1 MRLLLAIALW
11 CVLASPAMSAELS
24 GTAKA
29 GGKPVQNA
37 VVWLDAPAA
46 PPLVQSKP
54 IVLDQRNLAFYPR
67 VLVVRVGTKVDFP
80 NSDKVFHNVFSYR
93 DGRKFDLGVYPV
105 GTSKPI
111 VFNRKGLSR
120 IFCNIHPHMAA
131 YIMAV
136 DSPYFSMSDERG
148 AFAISGVPAGSY
160 TYHAWRP
167 GGQEITGTVTVG
179 ATQGPARSAGP
190 AEFEVRW
197 P

>member
-1 MRLLLAIALW
+1 MRLPLVIALW
-11 CVLASPAMSAELS
+11 CALASSALGAELS
-24 GTAKA
+24 GIAQS

-37 VVWLDAPAA
+37 VVWLEAPGA

-54 IVLDQRNLAFYPR
+54 VVLDQRNLAFTPR
-67 VLVVRVGTKVDFP
+67 VLAVRVGTKVDFP
-80 NSDKVFHNVFSYR
+80 NNDKIFHNVFSFR

-111 VFNRKGLSR
+111 VFNQKGLSR

-136 DSPYFSMSDERG
+136 DSPYFAVSDSQG
-148 AFAISGVPAGSY
+148 VFAVSGVPPGSY
-160 TYHAWRP
+160 AYHAWRP
-167 GGQEITGTVTVG
+167 GGPEITGTVTV
-179 ATQGPARSAGP
+179 PANRAP
-190 AEFEVRW
+190 AQPPPFEVRW

>member
-1 MRLLLAIALW
+1 MRLSLAIALL
-11 CVLASPAMSAELS
+11 CALAASAAAAELS

-29 GGKPVQNA
+29 AGKVVQYA
-37 VVWLDAPAA
+37 VVWLDAPGA
-46 PPLVQSKP
+46 PPLVQTKP
-54 IVLDQRNLAFYPR
+54 VVLNQRNLDFDPR

-80 NSDKVFHNVFSYR
+80 NNDKVFHNVFSFR

-111 VFNRKGLSR
+111 VFDKKGLSR

-131 YIMAV
+131 YVMAV
-136 DSPYFSMSDERG
+136 DSPYFALSDERG
-148 AFAISGVPAGSY
+148 AFTLAGVPAGSY

-179 ATQGPARSAGP
+179 TSPTAAGAAR
-190 AEFEVRW
+190 FEVQW